1 MTADSSL
8 VALEKRIREAKAVA
22 SRLSPKTRDK
32 VLGAFKEGLL
42 LHNAKILQA
51 NRADVEVRVQPLH
64 PAQCSY
70 CSRLNEST
78 VHLMLLFMPIQMHL
92 CTNSGFS
99 SAGSHEQR
107 HCRPS
112 PP

>member
-8 VALEKRIREAKAVA
+8 VALEKRIQEAKVLA

-42 LHNAKILQA
+42 LHKAKILQA
-51 NRADVEVRVQPLH
+51 NRADVEVRVQPSH
-64 PAQCSY
+64 PAKCSY
-70 CSRLNEST
+70 CSRLNSST
-78 VHLMLLFMPIQMHL
+78 VHVMFLFILKQMHL
-92 CTNSGFS
+92 CTDSGFS

-107 HCRPS
+107 RCRPS